1 MTTESPQLEVG
12 RHRRLCRH
20 ASLPLSCL
28 AAFLTQSVNLD
39 DGTTIRF
46 EIWYV

>member
-1 MTTESPQLEVG
+1 MRSVLAT
-12 RHRRLCRH
+12 RLKLT
-20 ASLPLSCL
+20 SFSL

>member
-1 MTTESPQLEVG
+1 MQNAAPTRPELILFS
-12 RHRRLCRH
+12 
-20 ASLPLSCL
+20 L

-46 EIWYV
+46 EIWYD